1 MKTKTLVT
9 NAIVAALYVAIT
21 AVLAP
26 LSFGAVQLRFAEM
39 FNHLVV
45 FNKKYIVGI
54 VSGVFISNL
63 FFSSLGVYDLVFGV
77 GQSLV
82 ALLLTSG
89 LIRKGKVENV
99 WLKMII
105 NTIVFSLTM
114 AIIAWELVLVFG
126 LPFWATY
133 LTTGIG
139 EMIVL
144 VLTMPVMKALNTYL
158 DFNRRIEK

>member
-9 NAIVAALYVAIT
+9 NAIVAALYVAVT

-45 FNKKYIVGI
+45 FNKKYIIGI
-54 VSGVFISNL
+54 VAGVFISNL

-77 GQSLV
+77 GQSLL
-82 ALLLTSG
+82 ALLITSG
-89 LIRKGKVENV
+89 LIRKINNV
-99 WLKMII
+99 WIKMTI
-105 NTIVFSLTM
+105 NTIIFSLTM

-144 VLTMPVMKALNTYL
+144 VLTMPVMKVLNDYL

>member
-1 MKTKTLVT
+1 MKTKTIVT

-45 FNKKYIVGI
+45 FNKKYIIGI

-63 FFSSLGVYDLVFGV
+63 FFSSLGVYDLIFGV
-77 GQSLV
+77 GQSML
-82 ALLLTSG
+82 ALLITSG
-89 LIRKGKVENV
+89 LIRKIDNI
-99 WLKMII
+99 WLKMTI

-133 LTTGIG
+133 VTTGFG

-144 VLTMPVMKALNTYL
+144 VLTMPVMKVLNDYL